1 MADEKEKEGSG
12 FAVDDL
18 IDETSLDE
26 SEMDDW
32 EKKERMKREKAA
44 RLMAKAILAG
54 SLDEEG
60 VVKSIM
66 DFYDTAMLMRS
77 I

>member
-18 IDETSLDE
+18 IEATSLDE
-26 SEMDDW
+26 
-32 EKKERMKREKAA
+32 
-44 RLMAKAILAG
+44 
-54 SLDEEG
+54 DE
-60 VVKSIM
+60 M
-66 DFYDTAMLMRS
+66 DFYDTAMLMRN

>member
-1 MADEKEKEGSG
+1 MAKESSG

-26 SEMDDW
+26 SEMDEW
-32 EKKERMKREKAA
+32 EKKERDRRKKVAL
-44 RLMAKAILAG
+44 LMAKAILKNP
-54 SLDEEG
+54 LDEDSIAE
-60 VVKSIM
+60 SIM
-66 DFYDTAMLMRS
+66 KFYDTANLMRS

>member
-1 MADEKEKEGSG
+1 MADEKEKGGSG

-18 IDETSLDE
+18 IEATSLDE
-26 SEMDDW
+26 DEMDDW
-32 EKKERMKREKAA
+32 EKKERNKREKAA
-44 RLMAKAILAG
+44 RLMAKAILAS

-60 VVKSIM
+60 IVKSIM
-66 DFYDTAMLMRS
+66 DFYDTAMLMRN

>member
-1 MADEKEKEGSG
+1 MADEKEKGSG

-18 IDETSLDE
+18 IEETSLDE

-32 EKKERMKREKAA
+32 EKKERSKREKAA

-60 VVKSIM
+60 IVKSIM
-66 DFYDTAMLMRS
+66 DFYDTAMLMRN

>member
-1 MADEKEKEGSG
+1 MADEKEKGSG

-18 IDETSLDE
+18 IEATSLDE
-26 SEMDDW
+26 DEMDDW
-32 EKKERMKREKAA
+32 EKKERSKREKAA

-66 DFYDTAMLMRS
+66 DFYDTAMLMRN